1 MQFENEIYNLH
12 YIFNKTLILHQRA
25 DLSKEAFKILVYVNN
40 HDTYQ
45 MINKSQ
51 NDAAK
56 LRTMF

>member
-12 YIFNKTLILHQRA
+12 YIFNKTLVLHQRA
-25 DLSKEAFKILVYVNN
+25 DLSKEAFKIYVNN
-40 HDTYQ
+40 HETCQ
-45 MINKSQ
+45 MLNKSQ